1 MTIAPLDLIII
12 VAYLLGILFVG
23 LWSVR
28 KVEQQT
34 TESYFLANRNLKWP
48 VVGAALFA
56 SNISTIHLVGL
67 AESGF
72 GIGMAVG
79 NFEWMAAFTILLLAL
94 IFVPI
99 YFRSRI
105 TTLPEFMERRYSPAA
120 RTTLAFMFIMSAMLI
135 HIGISLY
142 AGAAVFEQ
150 FFGIPPLAS
159 IAAISIIT
167 VIYTAVGGLRA
178 VVVTETIQTVI
189 LLTGAVIITAIA
201 LTKLPGVGIN
211 SYADLVEATK
221 PNQLSMIHVPGEEG
235 FDRESIWYGFVLG
248 FPILGLWYWCTD
260 QTIVQRVLGA
270 ETLRDAQHGALFAS
284 LLKILPP
291 FFMVLPGV
299 LAYVLFKDIIAEP
312 KDALPTLITE
322 LLPTGLI
329 GIMAAALLAALM
341 STIAAA
347 LNSTGTLVAVDIAK
361 QIRPGISEALQV
373 RIGRI
378 SSVVVMTLA
387 IAWSTQGGRFGSIF
401 EAINKMPAQFIAPP
415 IATVLVWGVF
425 WRRGTAQA
433 GTFTLLFGFLA
444 GFVVFLF
451 DMGFP
456 LLGGVQYISDP
467 VQGLGIPF
475 LMQAW
480 WYFCILSVVYVV
492 ISLMTPPPRPEQ
504 VEGLTWESPLAFL
517 RQSEIKGLGD
527 PRLLA
532 GLIFGFLMLMYG
544 LIR

>member
-150 FFGIPPLAS
+150 FFGIPALAS

-532 GLIFGFLMLMYG
+532 GLILGFLMLMYG

>member
-1 MTIAPLDLIII
+1 MTIAPLDFLIII
-12 VAYLLGILFVG
+12 AYLLGILFVG

-28 KVEQQT
+28 KVGQQT
-34 TESYFLANRNLKWP
+34 SESYFLANRDLKWP

-79 NFEWMAAFTILLLAL
+79 NFEWMAAFTLLLLSL

-211 SYADLVEATK
+211 SYADLLEATK
-221 PNQLSMIHVPGEEG
+221 PNQLSMIHVPGEDG

-270 ETLRDAQHGALFAS
+270 DTLRDAQHGALFAS

-299 LAYVLFKDIIAEP
+299 LAYVLFRDIIVEP
-312 KDALPTLITE
+312 TDALPTLITE

-347 LNSTGTLVAVDIAK
+347 VNSTGTLVAVDIAK

-387 IAWSTQGGRFGSIF
+387 ILWSTQGDRFGSIF

-444 GFVVFLF
+444 GFIVFLF
-451 DMGFP
+451 DMGFGF
-456 LLGGVQYISDP
+456 LGGVQYVSDP

-492 ISLMTPPPRPEQ
+492 ISLMTPPPRAAQ
-504 VEGLTWESPLAFL
+504 VEGLTWDSPLAFL
-517 RQSEIKGLGD
+517 RQSEIKGVRD

-532 GLIFGFLMLMYG
+532 GLILGFLMLMYG

>member
-532 GLIFGFLMLMYG
+532 GLILGFLMLMYG

>member
-1 MTIAPLDLIII
+1 MTIAPLDFLIII
-12 VAYLLGILFVG
+12 AYLLGILFVG

-28 KVEQQT
+28 KVGQQT
-34 TESYFLANRNLKWP
+34 SESYFLANRDLKWP

-79 NFEWMAAFTILLLAL
+79 NFEWMAAFTLLLLSL

-211 SYADLVEATK
+211 SYADLLEATK
-221 PNQLSMIHVPGEEG
+221 PNQLSMIHVPGEDG

-270 ETLRDAQHGALFAS
+270 DTLRDAQHGALFAS

-299 LAYVLFKDIIAEP
+299 LAYVLFRDIIVEP
-312 KDALPTLITE
+312 TDALPTLITE

-347 LNSTGTLVAVDIAK
+347 VNSTGTLVAVDIAK

-387 IAWSTQGGRFGSIF
+387 ILWSTQGDRFGSIF

-444 GFVVFLF
+444 GFIVFLF
-451 DMGFP
+451 DMGFGF
-456 LLGGVQYISDP
+456 LGGVQYVSDP

-492 ISLMTPPPRPEQ
+492 ISLMTPPPRAAQ
-504 VEGLTWESPLAFL
+504 VEGLTWDSPLAFL
-517 RQSEIKGLGD
+517 RQSEIRGVRD

-532 GLIFGFLMLMYG
+532 GLILGFLMLMYG

>member
-1 MTIAPLDLIII
+1 MTISFIDLAIII
-12 VAYLLGILFVG
+12 AYLAGILFVG

-28 KVEQQT
+28 NVGHQSRD
-34 TESYFLANRNLKWP
+34 SYFLANRTLKWP

-67 AESGF
+67 AESGY
-72 GIGMAVG
+72 GIGMVVG
-79 NFEWMAAFTILLLAL
+79 NFEWMATFTLMLLTL

-99 YFRSRI
+99 YFRTRI
-105 TTLPEFMERRYSPAA
+105 TTLPEFMERRYTPAA
-120 RTTLAFMFIMSAMLI
+120 RMVLSVMLIMSAMLI

-150 FFGIPPLAS
+150 FFGIPARAS
-159 IAAISIIT
+159 ILAISGIT
-167 VIYTAVGGLRA
+167 AIYTIVGGLRA

-201 LTKLPGVGIN
+201 LTKLPDAGIQ
-211 SYADLVEATK
+211 SYSDLVEATK
-221 PNQLSMIHVPGEEG
+221 PNQLSMIHTAGEEG
-235 FDRESIWYGFVLG
+235 FDRESVWYGFLLG

-260 QTIVQRVLGA
+260 QTIVQRVLAA
-270 ETLRDAQHGALFAS
+270 ETLRDAQHGALFAG

-299 LAYVLFKDIIAEP
+299 LAYVLFNDIIAEP
-312 KDALPTLITE
+312 KDAFPTLITE
-322 LLPTGLI
+322 LLPVGLV

-361 QIRPGISEALQV
+361 YFSPDMSEDTQV

-378 SSVVVMTLA
+378 SSLIVMILA
-387 IAWSTQGGRFGSIF
+387 IAWSTQGDKFGSIF
-401 EAINKMPAQFIAPP
+401 QAINKMPAQFIAPP

-433 GTFTLLFGFLA
+433 GTYTLILGFLA
-444 GFVVFLF
+444 GLVIFMF
-451 DMGFP
+451 DMGFEF
-456 LLGGVQYISDP
+456 LGGVQYVSDP
-467 VQGLGIPF
+467 VNGLGIPF
-475 LMQAW
+475 MMQAFY
-480 WYFCILSVVYVV
+480 YFCILSVVYVV
-492 ISLMTPPPRPEQ
+492 ISLITPPPTPEQ
-504 VEGLTWESPLAFL
+504 VEGVAWESPLAIL
-517 RQSEIKGLGD
+517 KESEITGMKD

-532 GLIFGFLMLMYG
+532 GLILSFLALMYA

>member
-532 GLIFGFLMLMYG
+532 GLILGFLMVMYG

>member
-28 KVEQQT
+28 KIGQQT
-34 TESYFLANRNLKWP
+34 SESYFLANRNLKWP

-79 NFEWMAAFTILLLAL
+79 NFEWMAAFTLLLLTL

-120 RTTLAFMFIMSAMLI
+120 RTTLSFMFIMSAMLI

-150 FFGIPPLAS
+150 FFGIPSWAS

-211 SYADLVEATK
+211 SYGDLLEATK

-270 ETLRDAQHGALFAS
+270 ETLRDAQHGALFAA

-299 LAYVLFKDIIAEP
+299 LAYVLFKDIITEP

-361 QIRPGISEALQV
+361 QLRPGISEAMQV

-378 SSVVVMTLA
+378 SSVVVMALA

-492 ISLMTPPPRPEQ
+492 ISLMTPPPKAEQ
-504 VEGLTWESPLAFL
+504 IDGLTWESPLAFL
-517 RQSEIKGLGD
+517 RPSEIRGIQD

-532 GLIFGFLMLMYG
+532 GLLFGFLALMYF